1 MVISFL
7 GVAAVEPA
15 QRNEGGSHVA
25 EDAIHRQAGGVRP
38 PFARDLI
45 AAANGPAVPQSDSE
59 TRHPLTGGFLR
70 GRLRH
75 AMTPEEMDVVE
86 GLIVE
91 TERLSGTHVVLRRG
105 EVLHRST
112 ILIEG
117 YVLRVMEDDGK
128 RHIVGINVP
137 GDFIDLHG
145 FALKRLDHD
154 VMTVGSTVLGYAPH
168 ESIAQV
174 LEDSPHLARIMWFS
188 TLLEAA
194 IHREWILAL
203 ERLNS
208 DGRLAHLISELWHRL
223 NFVGLADTS
232 GFGFPLTQADLA
244 DACGTTA
251 IHMNRVVR
259 QLRSLGL
266 ADLRRGRVSI
276 PERAKLEAYARFNPD
291 YLYGDGLLRVRD
303 ELTSDSG

>member
-1 MVISFL
+1 M
-7 GVAAVEPA
+7 
-15 QRNEGGSHVA
+15 
-25 EDAIHRQAGGVRP
+25 P
-38 PFARDLI
+38 P
-45 AAANGPAVPQSDSE
+45 SDQQNNY
-59 TRHPLTGGFLR
+59 PLSGGFLR

-75 AMTPEEMDVVE
+75 AMTADERDIVE

-91 TERLSGTHVVLRRG
+91 TERFSGTHVVLRRG

-112 ILIEG
+112 ILLEG
-117 YVLRVMEDDGK
+117 YVLRVMEDEGK

-154 VMTVGSTVLGYAPH
+154 VVTVGSTVLGYAPH
-168 ESIAQV
+168 ERIAEV
-174 LEDSPHLARIMWFS
+174 LEDNPHLARIMWFS

-208 DGRLAHLISELWHRL
+208 DGRLAHLILELWHRL
-223 NFVGLADTS
+223 NFVGLADGS

-259 QLRSLGL
+259 HLRSLGL

-276 PERAKLEAYARFNPD
+276 PDRAKLESFARFSPD
-291 YLYGDGLLRVRD
+291 YLYGSGLLMVRD
-303 ELTSDSG
+303 ELTPEGD

>member
-1 MVISFL
+1 MMAGL
-7 GVAAVEPA
+7 
-15 QRNEGGSHVA
+15 
-25 EDAIHRQAGGVRP
+25 EDE
-38 PFARDLI
+38 RDY
-45 AAANGPAVPQSDSE
+45 
-59 TRHPLTGGFLR
+59 PLTGKFLK

-75 AMTPEEMDVVE
+75 AMTTDEKNTVE
-86 GLIVE
+86 NLVVE
-91 TERLSGTHVVLRRG
+91 TERLSGTHVILRRG

-117 YVLRVMEDDGK
+117 FVLRVMEDDGK

-137 GDFIDLHG
+137 GDFVDLHG

-154 VMTVGSTVLGYAPH
+154 VMTVGSTVLGYARH
-168 ESIAQV
+168 DSIADV
-174 LEDSPHLARIMWFS
+174 LEAQPHLARLMWFS

-208 DGRLAHLISELWHRL
+208 DGRLAHLIAELWHRL
-223 NFVGLADTS
+223 NFVGQADLS

-266 ADLRRGRVSI
+266 ADLRRGRVTI
-276 PERAKLEAYARFNPD
+276 PDLASLERHARFDAD
-291 YLYGDGLLRVRD
+291 YLYGDGPLKVRD
-303 ELTSDSG
+303 ELAPDGQEG

>member
-1 MVISFL
+1 M
-7 GVAAVEPA
+7 
-15 QRNEGGSHVA
+15 
-25 EDAIHRQAGGVRP
+25 
-38 PFARDLI
+38 
-45 AAANGPAVPQSDSE
+45 PQSDSE
-59 TRHPLTGGFLR
+59 TKHPLTGSFLR

-75 AMTPEEMDVVE
+75 AMTAEEMDSVE

-112 ILIEG
+112 MLIEG

-174 LEDSPHLARIMWFS
+174 LEESPHLARIMWFS

-223 NFVGLADTS
+223 DFVGLADAG

-291 YLYGDGLLRVRD
+291 YLYGDGQLMVRD
-303 ELTSDSG
+303 ELSPDSP

>member
-1 MVISFL
+1 M
-7 GVAAVEPA
+7 P
-15 QRNEGGSHVA
+15 
-25 EDAIHRQAGGVRP
+25 
-38 PFARDLI
+38 
-45 AAANGPAVPQSDSE
+45 SE
-59 TRHPLTGGFLR
+59 SQNRYPLTGGFLR

-75 AMTPEEMDVVE
+75 AMTAQEMDVVE
-86 GLIVE
+86 GLIVQ

-105 EVLHRST
+105 EVLNHST

-117 YVLRVMEDDGK
+117 FVLRVMQDEGK

-137 GDFIDLHG
+137 GDFVDLHG

-154 VMTVGSTVLGYAPH
+154 VVTVGTTVLGYAPH
-168 ESIAQV
+168 DSIAQV
-174 LEDSPHLARIMWFS
+174 LEDNPHLARILWFS

-208 DGRLAHLISELWHRL
+208 DGRLAHLIVELWHRL
-223 NFVGLADTS
+223 NFVGLADHS

-259 QLRSLGL
+259 QLRSVGI

-276 PERAKLEAYARFNPD
+276 PDRDKLESCARFNPD
-291 YLYGDGLLRVRD
+291 YLYGDGSLRVRD
-303 ELTSDSG
+303 ELAPDGD

>member
-1 MVISFL
+1 
-7 GVAAVEPA
+7 
-15 QRNEGGSHVA
+15 
-25 EDAIHRQAGGVRP
+25 
-38 PFARDLI
+38 
-45 AAANGPAVPQSDSE
+45 
-59 TRHPLTGGFLR
+59 
-70 GRLRH
+70 
-75 AMTPEEMDVVE
+75 MTPEELDVVE
-86 GLIVE
+86 GLITD

-117 YVLRVMEDDGK
+117 YVLRVMQDEGK

-137 GDFIDLHG
+137 GDFVDLHG

-154 VMTVGSTVLGYAPH
+154 VVTVGTAVLGYAPH
-168 ESIAQV
+168 DSIAEV
-174 LEDSPHLARIMWFS
+174 LEDNPHLARIMWFS

-208 DGRLAHLISELWHRL
+208 DGRLAHLIAELWRRL
-223 NFVGLADTS
+223 HFVGLADPS

-276 PERAKLEAYARFNPD
+276 PDRDKLESYARFNPD

-303 ELTSDSG
+303 ELGPDSD